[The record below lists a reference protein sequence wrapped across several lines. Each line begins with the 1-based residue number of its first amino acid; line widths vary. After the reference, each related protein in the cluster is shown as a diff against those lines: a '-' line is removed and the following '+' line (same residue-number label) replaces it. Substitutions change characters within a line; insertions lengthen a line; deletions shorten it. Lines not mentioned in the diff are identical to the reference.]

1 MPAKKRPSGRD
12 PLAGE
17 TFIDINAHSRSQPG
31 GPGPQGRPPA
41 RRRPPGP
48 PGGSGRRPPRRE
60 PPRKGRKPLGKT
72 ARRVTLLLAVLTMA
86 AVTALLCVFLLFK
99 VADIQVTGDLVYSQE
114 EVLALCDYAIGDNLL
129 FAPTQSQEERLESQL
144 PYVEDAQVIKHFPN
158 TLEIRITAAQT
169 AASVSSGG
177 GWLYVSSQ
185 GKILELAAE
194 PAAATMQV
202 TGFVS
207 TATQPGQYLQ
217 AEDATALS
225 ALQEILTALTDR
237 EMITQCTRLDLTDLY
252 DIRLWYQDRVECKL
266 GSTAEL
272 TYKLDFAYDALINP
286 TTENRIGDKETGV
299 LDLSYADTHNAGFL
313 AGPIELEDWT
323 GSAAQTAPE
332 GGGENAGAAQEGED
346 GRGGD
351 IPNGIFDGDGIV
363 SSTPEESAQDTGE
376 TQDTDGTQG
385 TDETWEDPSQ
395 ETGSGTSEGGDRG
408 GDIPGELFGGEEES
422 SGSAETVDRGGDI
435 PSDIFTG

>member
-17 TFIDINAHSRSQPG
+17 TFIGISAPSQPQG
-31 GPGPQGRPPA
+31 RGPQARPPA
-41 RRRPPGP
+41 RRRPPAP
-48 PGGSGRRPPRRE
+48 PGGPERPPRRE
-60 PPRKGRKPLGKT
+60 PPRKGHKPLGKT
-72 ARRVTLLLAVLTMA
+72 ARRVTLLLAVLAMA

-99 VADIQVTGDLVYSQE
+99 VSSLQVTGDPVYSQE

-144 PYVEDAQVIKHFPN
+144 PYVEDAEVIKHFPN

-185 GKILELAAE
+185 GKILELGAE

-225 ALQEILTALTDR
+225 ALQEILTALTQR

-286 TTENRIGDKETGV
+286 TTENKIGDKETGV
-299 LDLSYADTHNAGFL
+299 LDLSYAADAHKAGFE
-313 AGPIELEDWT
+313 AGPVDPA
-323 GSAAQTAPE
+323 GSASSATA
-332 GGGENAGAAQEGED
+332 
-346 GRGGD
+346 
-351 IPNGIFDGDGIV
+351 
-363 SSTPEESAQDTGE
+363 SSTPEGEGTDTADGTTGE
-376 TQDTDGTQG
+376 TSGDTTGETSGGRGDDIPDSPFTTGDSAATGSDSTDPGTAAG
-385 TDETWEDPSQ
+385 DSGSDSG
-395 ETGSGTSEGGDRG
+395 ETGSNQDDSGSETGTTDRG
-408 GDIPGELFGGEEES
+408 GAIPD
-422 SGSAETVDRGGDI
+422 A
-435 PSDIFTG
+435 PFTG

>member
-17 TFIDINAHSRSQPG
+17 TFIDISAHSRSQPG
-31 GPGPQGRPPA
+31 GPGPQGNPPA

-48 PGGSGRRPPRRE
+48 PEGPGRPRRE

-72 ARRVTLLLAVLTMA
+72 ARRVTLLLAVLAMA

-144 PYVEDAQVIKHFPN
+144 PYVEDAEVIKHFPN

-185 GKILELAAE
+185 GKILELGAE

-225 ALQEILTALTDR
+225 ALQEILTALTQR

-299 LDLSYADTHNAGFL
+299 LDLSYAADAHKAGFE
-313 AGPIELEDWT
+313 AGPVDPA
-323 GSAAQTAPE
+323 GSASS
-332 GGGENAGAAQEGED
+332 AAA
-346 GRGGD
+346 
-351 IPNGIFDGDGIV
+351 
-363 SSTPEESAQDTGE
+363 SSTPEGEGTDTTGE
-376 TQDTDGTQG
+376 TSGDTTDGTSGGRGDDIPDSPFTTGDSAATGSDSTDPG
-385 TDETWEDPSQ
+385 TTAGDSGSDSG
-395 ETGSGTSEGGDRG
+395 ETGSNQGETGAETGDSGSETGTADRG
-408 GDIPGELFGGEEES
+408 GAIPD
-422 SGSAETVDRGGDI
+422 A
-435 PSDIFTG
+435 PFTG

>member
-17 TFIDINAHSRSQPG
+17 TFIGISAPSQPQG
-31 GPGPQGRPPA
+31 RGPQARPPA
-41 RRRPPGP
+41 RKRPPGP
-48 PGGSGRRPPRRE
+48 PGGPGRPPRRE
-60 PPRKGRKPLGKT
+60 PPRKGHKPLGKT
-72 ARRVTLLLAVLTMA
+72 ARRVTLLLAVLAMA

-99 VADIQVTGDLVYSQE
+99 VADIQVTGDPVYSQE

-144 PYVEDAQVIKHFPN
+144 PYVEDAEVIKHFPN

-177 GWLYVSSQ
+177 GWLCVSSQ
-185 GKILELAAE
+185 GKILELGAE

-299 LDLSYADTHNAGFL
+299 LDLSYAADAHKAGFE
-313 AGPIELEDWT
+313 AGPVDPA
-323 GSAAQTAPE
+323 GSASS
-332 GGGENAGAAQEGED
+332 AAA
-346 GRGGD
+346 
-351 IPNGIFDGDGIV
+351 
-363 SSTPEESAQDTGE
+363 SSTPEGEGTDTTGGTTGE
-376 TQDTDGTQG
+376 TSGGRGDDIPDSPFTTGDSAATGSDSTDPGTAAG
-385 TDETWEDPSQ
+385 DSGSDSG
-395 ETGSGTSEGGDRG
+395 ETGAETGDSGSETGTADRG
-408 GDIPGELFGGEEES
+408 GAIPD
-422 SGSAETVDRGGDI
+422 A
-435 PSDIFTG
+435 PFTG

>member
-31 GPGPQGRPPA
+31 GPGPQGNPPA

-60 PPRKGRKPLGKT
+60 PPRKGHKPLGKT
-72 ARRVTLLLAVLTMA
+72 ARRVTLLLAVLAMA

-144 PYVEDAQVIKHFPN
+144 PYVEDAEVIKHFPN

-185 GKILELAAE
+185 GKILELGAE

-266 GSTAEL
+266 GSTAGL

-299 LDLSYADTHNAGFL
+299 LDLSYAADAHKAGFE
-313 AGPIELEDWT
+313 AGPVDPE
-323 GSAAQTAPE
+323 GSASS
-332 GGGENAGAAQEGED
+332 AAA
-346 GRGGD
+346 
-351 IPNGIFDGDGIV
+351 
-363 SSTPEESAQDTGE
+363 SSTPEGEGTDTTDGTTGDTTDGTSGDTTGE
-376 TQDTDGTQG
+376 TSGGRGDDIPDSPFTTGDSAATASDSTDPGTAAG
-385 TDETWEDPSQ
+385 DSGSDSG
-395 ETGSGTSEGGDRG
+395 ETGSETGDSGSETGTADRG
-408 GDIPGELFGGEEES
+408 GAIPD
-422 SGSAETVDRGGDI
+422 A
-435 PSDIFTG
+435 PFTG

>member
-31 GPGPQGRPPA
+31 GPGPQGNPPA

-72 ARRVTLLLAVLTMA
+72 ARRVTLLLAVLAMA

-99 VADIQVTGDLVYSQE
+99 VADIQVTGDPVYSQE

-144 PYVEDAQVIKHFPN
+144 PYVEDAEVIKHFPN

-185 GKILELAAE
+185 GKILELGAE

-299 LDLSYADTHNAGFL
+299 LDLSYAADAHKAGFE
-313 AGPIELEDWT
+313 AGPVDPA
-323 GSAAQTAPE
+323 GSASSATA
-332 GGGENAGAAQEGED
+332 
-346 GRGGD
+346 
-351 IPNGIFDGDGIV
+351 
-363 SSTPEESAQDTGE
+363 SSTPEGEGTDTTDGTTGDTTGE
-376 TQDTDGTQG
+376 TSGDTTDGTSG
-385 TDETWEDPSQ
+385 TTGETSGGRGDDIPDSPFTTGDSAATGSDSTDPGTAAGDSGSDSG
-395 ETGSGTSEGGDRG
+395 ETGSNQGETGSETGTTDRG
-408 GDIPGELFGGEEES
+408 GAIPD
-422 SGSAETVDRGGDI
+422 A
-435 PSDIFTG
+435 PFTG

>member
-72 ARRVTLLLAVLTMA
+72 ARRVTLLLAVLAMA

-185 GKILELAAE
+185 GKILELGAE

-225 ALQEILTALTDR
+225 ALQEILTALTQR

-266 GSTAEL
+266 GSTAGL

-299 LDLSYADTHNAGFL
+299 LDLSYAADAHKAGFE
-313 AGPIELEDWT
+313 AGPVDPE
-323 GSAAQTAPE
+323 GSASS
-332 GGGENAGAAQEGED
+332 AAA
-346 GRGGD
+346 
-351 IPNGIFDGDGIV
+351 
-363 SSTPEESAQDTGE
+363 SSTPEGEGTDTTDGTSGDTTGE
-376 TQDTDGTQG
+376 TSGGRGDDIPDSPFTTGDSTPTDSDSTDPGTAAG
-385 TDETWEDPSQ
+385 DSGSDSG
-395 ETGSGTSEGGDRG
+395 ETGSNQGETGSETGTADRG
-408 GDIPGELFGGEEES
+408 GAIPD
-422 SGSAETVDRGGDI
+422 A
-435 PSDIFTG
+435 PFTG

>member
-72 ARRVTLLLAVLTMA
+72 ARRVTLLLAVLAMA

-99 VADIQVTGDLVYSQE
+99 VSSLQVTGDLVYSQE
-114 EVLALCDYAIGDNLL
+114 EVLALCDYALGDNLL

-185 GKILELAAE
+185 GKILELGAE

-286 TTENRIGDKETGV
+286 TTENRVGDKETGV
-299 LDLSYADTHNAGFL
+299 LDLSYAADAHKAGFE
-313 AGPIELEDWT
+313 AGPVDPA
-323 GSAAQTAPE
+323 GSASS
-332 GGGENAGAAQEGED
+332 AAA
-346 GRGGD
+346 
-351 IPNGIFDGDGIV
+351 
-363 SSTPEESAQDTGE
+363 SSTPEGEGTDTTDGTSGDTTGE
-376 TQDTDGTQG
+376 TSGGRGDDIPDSPFTTGD
-385 TDETWEDPSQ
+385 SAA
-395 ETGSGTSEGGDRG
+395 TGSGSTDPGTAAGDSGSDSGDSGSNQDDSGSETGTSDRG
-408 GDIPGELFGGEEES
+408 GAIPD
-422 SGSAETVDRGGDI
+422 A
-435 PSDIFTG
+435 PFTG

>member
-17 TFIDINAHSRSQPG
+17 TFIGISAHSQPQG
-31 GPGPQGRPPA
+31 RGPQGNPPA

-72 ARRVTLLLAVLTMA
+72 ARRVTLLMAVLAMA

-144 PYVEDAQVIKHFPN
+144 PYVEDAEVIKHFPN

-185 GKILELAAE
+185 GKILELGAE

-207 TATQPGQYLQ
+207 TATQQGQYLQ

-237 EMITQCTRLDLTDLY
+237 EMITQCTPLDLTALY

-266 GSTAEL
+266 GSTAGL

-299 LDLSYADTHNAGFL
+299 LDLSYAADAHKAGFE
-313 AGPIELEDWT
+313 AGPVDPE
-323 GSAAQTAPE
+323 GSASS
-332 GGGENAGAAQEGED
+332 AAA
-346 GRGGD
+346 
-351 IPNGIFDGDGIV
+351 
-363 SSTPEESAQDTGE
+363 SSTPEGEGTDTTDGTTDGTSGDTTGE
-376 TQDTDGTQG
+376 TSGGRGDDIPDSPFTTGDSAATGSDSTDPGTAAGDSGSDSGDSGSNQDDSG
-385 TDETWEDPSQ
+385 S
-395 ETGSGTSEGGDRG
+395 ETGTSDRG
-408 GDIPGELFGGEEES
+408 GAIPD
-422 SGSAETVDRGGDI
+422 A
-435 PSDIFTG
+435 PFTG

>member
-72 ARRVTLLLAVLTMA
+72 ARRVTLLLAVLAMA

-114 EVLALCDYAIGDNLL
+114 EVLALCDYALGDNLL

-266 GSTAEL
+266 GSTAGL

-299 LDLSYADTHNAGFL
+299 LDLSYAADAHKAGFE
-313 AGPIELEDWT
+313 AGPVDPE
-323 GSAAQTAPE
+323 GSASS
-332 GGGENAGAAQEGED
+332 AAA
-346 GRGGD
+346 
-351 IPNGIFDGDGIV
+351 
-363 SSTPEESAQDTGE
+363 SSTPEGEGTDTTDGTSGDTTGE
-376 TQDTDGTQG
+376 TSGGRGDDIPDSPFTTGDSAATGSGSTDPGTAAG
-385 TDETWEDPSQ
+385 DSGSDSG
-395 ETGSGTSEGGDRG
+395 ETGSNQGETGAETGTADRG
-408 GDIPGELFGGEEES
+408 GAIPD
-422 SGSAETVDRGGDI
+422 A
-435 PSDIFTG
+435 PFTG

>member
-31 GPGPQGRPPA
+31 GPGPQGNPPA

-48 PGGSGRRPPRRE
+48 PGGPGRPRRE
-60 PPRKGRKPLGKT
+60 PPRKGHKPLGKT
-72 ARRVTLLLAVLTMA
+72 ARRVTLLLAVLAMA

-99 VADIQVTGDLVYSQE
+99 VADIQVTGDPVYSQE

-144 PYVEDAQVIKHFPN
+144 PYVEDAEVIKHFPN

-185 GKILELAAE
+185 GKILELGAE

-225 ALQEILTALTDR
+225 ALQEILTALTQR

-299 LDLSYADTHNAGFL
+299 LDLSYAADAHKAGFE
-313 AGPIELEDWT
+313 AGPVDPE
-323 GSAAQTAPE
+323 GSASS
-332 GGGENAGAAQEGED
+332 AAA
-346 GRGGD
+346 
-351 IPNGIFDGDGIV
+351 
-363 SSTPEESAQDTGE
+363 SSTPEGEGTDTTDGTTGE
-376 TQDTDGTQG
+376 TSGDTGGETSGGRGDDIPDSPFTTGDSAATASDSTDPGTAAG
-385 TDETWEDPSQ
+385 DSGSDSG
-395 ETGSGTSEGGDRG
+395 ETGSNQGETGAETGDSGSETGTADRG
-408 GDIPGELFGGEEES
+408 GAIPD
-422 SGSAETVDRGGDI
+422 A
-435 PSDIFTG
+435 PFTG

>member
-17 TFIDINAHSRSQPG
+17 TFIGISAHSRSQPG

-266 GSTAEL
+266 GSTAGL

-299 LDLSYADTHNAGFL
+299 LDLSYAADAHKAGFE
-313 AGPIELEDWT
+313 AGPVDPE
-323 GSAAQTAPE
+323 GSASS
-332 GGGENAGAAQEGED
+332 AAA
-346 GRGGD
+346 
-351 IPNGIFDGDGIV
+351 
-363 SSTPEESAQDTGE
+363 SSTPEGEGTDTA
-376 TQDTDGTQG
+376 DGTSGDTTGDTSGGRGDDIPDSPFTTGDSTPTDSDSTDPG
-385 TDETWEDPSQ
+385 TATGDSGSDSG
-395 ETGSGTSEGGDRG
+395 ETGSNQGETGAETGTTDRG
-408 GDIPGELFGGEEES
+408 GAIPD
-422 SGSAETVDRGGDI
+422 A
-435 PSDIFTG
+435 PFTG

>member
-1 MPAKKRPSGRD
+1 MPAKKRPPGRD

-31 GPGPQGRPPA
+31 GPGPQGNPPA

-48 PGGSGRRPPRRE
+48 PEGPGRPRRE

-72 ARRVTLLLAVLTMA
+72 ARRVTLLLAVLAMA
-86 AVTALLCVFLLFK
+86 AVTALLCVLLLFK
-99 VADIQVTGDLVYSQE
+99 VADIQVTGDPVYSQE

-144 PYVEDAQVIKHFPN
+144 PYVEEAQVIKHFPN

-185 GKILELAAE
+185 GKILELGAE

-217 AEDATALS
+217 AEDAAALS

-237 EMITQCTRLDLTDLY
+237 EMITHCTRLDLTDLY

-299 LDLSYADTHNAGFL
+299 LDLSYAADAHKAGFE
-313 AGPIELEDWT
+313 AGPVDPA
-323 GSAAQTAPE
+323 GSASS
-332 GGGENAGAAQEGED
+332 AAA
-346 GRGGD
+346 
-351 IPNGIFDGDGIV
+351 
-363 SSTPEESAQDTGE
+363 SSTPEGEGTDTTGGTTDGTSGTTGE
-376 TQDTDGTQG
+376 TSGGRGDDIPDSPFTTGDSAATASDSTDPGTAAG
-385 TDETWEDPSQ
+385 DSGSDSG
-395 ETGSGTSEGGDRG
+395 ETGSNQDETGSETGDSGSETGTADRG
-408 GDIPGELFGGEEES
+408 GAIPD
-422 SGSAETVDRGGDI
+422 A
-435 PSDIFTG
+435 PFTG

>member
-31 GPGPQGRPPA
+31 GPGPQGNPPA

-48 PGGSGRRPPRRE
+48 PEGPGRPRRE

-72 ARRVTLLLAVLTMA
+72 ARRVTLLLAVLAMA

-144 PYVEDAQVIKHFPN
+144 PYVEDAEVIKHFPN

-185 GKILELAAE
+185 GKILELGAE

-207 TATQPGQYLQ
+207 TAAQPGQYLQ

-286 TTENRIGDKETGV
+286 TTENRVGDKETGV
-299 LDLSYADTHNAGFL
+299 LDLSYAADAHKAGFE
-313 AGPIELEDWT
+313 AGPVDPA
-323 GSAAQTAPE
+323 GSASS
-332 GGGENAGAAQEGED
+332 AAA
-346 GRGGD
+346 
-351 IPNGIFDGDGIV
+351 
-363 SSTPEESAQDTGE
+363 SSTPEGEGTDTTDGTTGE
-376 TQDTDGTQG
+376 TSGDTGGETSGGRGDDIPDSPFTTGDSAATGSDSTDPGTAAG
-385 TDETWEDPSQ
+385 DSGSDSG
-395 ETGSGTSEGGDRG
+395 ETGSETGDSGSETGTTDRG
-408 GDIPGELFGGEEES
+408 GAIPD
-422 SGSAETVDRGGDI
+422 A
-435 PSDIFTG
+435 PFTG

>member
-17 TFIDINAHSRSQPG
+17 TFIGISAHSRSQPG

-72 ARRVTLLLAVLTMA
+72 ARRVTLLLAVLAMA

-99 VADIQVTGDLVYSQE
+99 VADIQVTGDPVYSQE

-185 GKILELAAE
+185 GKILELGAE

-202 TGFVS
+202 TGFAS

-225 ALQEILTALTDR
+225 ALQEILTALTQR

-266 GSTAEL
+266 GSTAGL

-299 LDLSYADTHNAGFL
+299 LDLSYAADAHKAGFE
-313 AGPIELEDWT
+313 AGPVDPD
-323 GSAAQTAPE
+323 GSASS
-332 GGGENAGAAQEGED
+332 AAA
-346 GRGGD
+346 
-351 IPNGIFDGDGIV
+351 
-363 SSTPEESAQDTGE
+363 SSTPEGEGTDTTDGTSGDTTGE
-376 TQDTDGTQG
+376 TSGGRGDDIPDSPFTTGDSTPTGSGSTDPGTATG
-385 TDETWEDPSQ
+385 DSGSDSG
-395 ETGSGTSEGGDRG
+395 ETGSNQGETGSETGGSGPETGTADRG
-408 GDIPGELFGGEEES
+408 GAIPD
-422 SGSAETVDRGGDI
+422 A
-435 PSDIFTG
+435 PFTG

>member
-17 TFIDINAHSRSQPG
+17 TFIGISAHSRSQPG
-31 GPGPQGRPPA
+31 GPGPQGNPPA

-60 PPRKGRKPLGKT
+60 PPRKGHKPLGKT
-72 ARRVTLLLAVLTMA
+72 ARRVTLLLAVLAMA

-144 PYVEDAQVIKHFPN
+144 PYVEDAEVIKHFPN

-185 GKILELAAE
+185 GKILELGAE

-299 LDLSYADTHNAGFL
+299 LDLSYAADAHKAGFE
-313 AGPIELEDWT
+313 AGPVDPA
-323 GSAAQTAPE
+323 GSASS
-332 GGGENAGAAQEGED
+332 AAA
-346 GRGGD
+346 
-351 IPNGIFDGDGIV
+351 
-363 SSTPEESAQDTGE
+363 SSTPEGEGTDTTGE
-376 TQDTDGTQG
+376 TSGDTTDGTSGGRGDDIPDSPFTTGDSAATGSDSTDPG
-385 TDETWEDPSQ
+385 TTAGDSGSDSG
-395 ETGSGTSEGGDRG
+395 ETGSNQGETGAETGDSGSETGTTDRG
-408 GDIPGELFGGEEES
+408 GAIPD
-422 SGSAETVDRGGDI
+422 A
-435 PSDIFTG
+435 PFTG

>member
-1 MPAKKRPSGRD
+1 MPARKRPSGRD

-31 GPGPQGRPPA
+31 GPGPQGNPPA

-72 ARRVTLLLAVLTMA
+72 ARRVTLLLAVLAMA

-99 VADIQVTGDLVYSQE
+99 VSSLQVTGDPVYSQE

-144 PYVEDAQVIKHFPN
+144 PYVEDAEVIKHFPN

-185 GKILELAAE
+185 GKILELGAE

-272 TYKLDFAYDALINP
+272 SYKLEFAQKLLTN
-286 TTENRIGDKETGV
+286 TTRIGGQETGV

-332 GGGENAGAAQEGED
+332 GGDENGGASQEGED

-376 TQDTDGTQG
+376 TQTTDETQDS
-385 TDETWEDPSQ
+385 DETWEDPSQ

-422 SGSAETVDRGGDI
+422 SSSAGTVDRGGDI

>member
-31 GPGPQGRPPA
+31 GPGPQGNPPA

-72 ARRVTLLLAVLTMA
+72 ARRVTLLLAVLAMA

-144 PYVEDAQVIKHFPN
+144 PYVEDAEVIKHFPN

-185 GKILELAAE
+185 GKILEQAAE

-266 GSTAEL
+266 GSTAGL

-286 TTENRIGDKETGV
+286 TTENRVGDKETGV
-299 LDLSYADTHNAGFL
+299 LDLSYAADAHKAGFE
-313 AGPIELEDWT
+313 AGPVDPA
-323 GSAAQTAPE
+323 GSASS
-332 GGGENAGAAQEGED
+332 AAA
-346 GRGGD
+346 
-351 IPNGIFDGDGIV
+351 
-363 SSTPEESAQDTGE
+363 SSTPEGEGTDTTDGTSGDTTGE
-376 TQDTDGTQG
+376 TSGGRGDDIPDSPFTTGDSAATGSDSTDPGTATG
-385 TDETWEDPSQ
+385 DSGSDSG
-395 ETGSGTSEGGDRG
+395 ETGSNQDETGAETGTTDRG
-408 GDIPGELFGGEEES
+408 GAIPD
-422 SGSAETVDRGGDI
+422 A
-435 PSDIFTG
+435 PFTG

>member
-31 GPGPQGRPPA
+31 GPGPQGNPPA

-48 PGGSGRRPPRRE
+48 PGGPGRPRRE
-60 PPRKGRKPLGKT
+60 PPRKGHKPLGKT
-72 ARRVTLLLAVLTMA
+72 ARRVTLLLAVLAMA

-99 VADIQVTGDLVYSQE
+99 VADIQVTGDPVYSQE

-144 PYVEDAQVIKHFPN
+144 PYVEDAEVIKHFPN

-185 GKILELAAE
+185 GKILELGAE

-225 ALQEILTALTDR
+225 ALQEILTALTQR

-299 LDLSYADTHNAGFL
+299 LDLSYAADAHKAGFE
-313 AGPIELEDWT
+313 AGPVDPA
-323 GSAAQTAPE
+323 GSAYS
-332 GGGENAGAAQEGED
+332 AAA
-346 GRGGD
+346 
-351 IPNGIFDGDGIV
+351 
-363 SSTPEESAQDTGE
+363 SSTPEGEGTDT
-376 TQDTDGTQG
+376 TDGTAGETSGDTTDGSSGDTAGETSGGRGDDIPDSPFTTGDSAATGSDSTDPG
-385 TDETWEDPSQ
+385 TAAGDSGSDSGDSGSNQ
-395 ETGSGTSEGGDRG
+395 DDSGSETGTSDRG
-408 GDIPGELFGGEEES
+408 GAIPD
-422 SGSAETVDRGGDI
+422 A
-435 PSDIFTG
+435 PFTG

>member
-1 MPAKKRPSGRD
+1 MPAKKRPPGRD

-31 GPGPQGRPPA
+31 GPGPQGNPPA

-72 ARRVTLLLAVLTMA
+72 ARRVTLLLAVLAMA

-99 VADIQVTGDLVYSQE
+99 VSSLQVTGDPVYSQE

-144 PYVEDAQVIKHFPN
+144 PYVEDAEVIKHFPN

-185 GKILELAAE
+185 GKILELGAE

-299 LDLSYADTHNAGFL
+299 LDLSYAADAHKAGFE
-313 AGPIELEDWT
+313 AGPVDPA
-323 GSAAQTAPE
+323 GSASSATA
-332 GGGENAGAAQEGED
+332 
-346 GRGGD
+346 
-351 IPNGIFDGDGIV
+351 
-363 SSTPEESAQDTGE
+363 SSTPEGEGTDTTDGTTGE
-376 TQDTDGTQG
+376 TSGDTTGETSDGRGDDIPDSPFTTG
-385 TDETWEDPSQ
+385 DSAAAATGSDSGDSGSDSGDSGSDSGDSGS
-395 ETGSGTSEGGDRG
+395 ETGDSGSETGTSDRG
-408 GDIPGELFGGEEES
+408 GAIPD
-422 SGSAETVDRGGDI
+422 A
-435 PSDIFTG
+435 PFTG

>member
-17 TFIDINAHSRSQPG
+17 TFIGISAPSQPQG
-31 GPGPQGRPPA
+31 RGPQARPPA
-41 RRRPPGP
+41 RRRPPAP
-48 PGGSGRRPPRRE
+48 PGGPERPPRRE
-60 PPRKGRKPLGKT
+60 PPRKGHKPLGKT
-72 ARRVTLLLAVLTMA
+72 ARRVTLLLAVLAMA

-99 VADIQVTGDLVYSQE
+99 VSSLQVTGDPVYSQE

-144 PYVEDAQVIKHFPN
+144 PYVEDAEVIKHFPN

-185 GKILELAAE
+185 GKILELGAE

-299 LDLSYADTHNAGFL
+299 LDLSYAADAHKAGFE
-313 AGPIELEDWT
+313 AGPVDPA
-323 GSAAQTAPE
+323 GSASS
-332 GGGENAGAAQEGED
+332 AAA
-346 GRGGD
+346 
-351 IPNGIFDGDGIV
+351 
-363 SSTPEESAQDTGE
+363 SSTPEGEGTDTTGGTTGE
-376 TQDTDGTQG
+376 TSGGRGDDIPDSPFTTGDSAATGSDSTDPGTAAG
-385 TDETWEDPSQ
+385 DSGSDSG
-395 ETGSGTSEGGDRG
+395 ETGSNQGETGSETGTTDRG
-408 GDIPGELFGGEEES
+408 GAIPD
-422 SGSAETVDRGGDI
+422 A
-435 PSDIFTG
+435 PFTG

>member
-1 MPAKKRPSGRD
+1 MPAKKRPPGRD

-31 GPGPQGRPPA
+31 GPGPQGNPPA

-72 ARRVTLLLAVLTMA
+72 ARRVTLLLAVLAMA

-144 PYVEDAQVIKHFPN
+144 PYVEDAEVIKHFPN

-185 GKILELAAE
+185 GKILELGAE

-225 ALQEILTALTDR
+225 ALQEILTALTQR

-299 LDLSYADTHNAGFL
+299 LDLSYAADAHKAGFE
-313 AGPIELEDWT
+313 AGPVDPA
-323 GSAAQTAPE
+323 GSASS
-332 GGGENAGAAQEGED
+332 AAA
-346 GRGGD
+346 
-351 IPNGIFDGDGIV
+351 
-363 SSTPEESAQDTGE
+363 SSTPEGEGTDTTGE
-376 TQDTDGTQG
+376 TSGDTTDGTSGGRGDDIPDSPFTTGDSAATGSDSTDPG
-385 TDETWEDPSQ
+385 TTAGDSGSDSG
-395 ETGSGTSEGGDRG
+395 ETGSNQGETGAETGDSGSETGTADRG
-408 GDIPGELFGGEEES
+408 GAIPD
-422 SGSAETVDRGGDI
+422 A
-435 PSDIFTG
+435 PFTG

>member
-72 ARRVTLLLAVLTMA
+72 ARRVTLLLAVLAMA

-99 VADIQVTGDLVYSQE
+99 VSSLQVTGDPVYSQE

-185 GKILELAAE
+185 GKILELGAE

-266 GSTAEL
+266 GSTAGL

-286 TTENRIGDKETGV
+286 TTENRVGDKETGV
-299 LDLSYADTHNAGFL
+299 LDLSYAADAHKAGFE
-313 AGPIELEDWT
+313 AGPVDPA
-323 GSAAQTAPE
+323 GSASS
-332 GGGENAGAAQEGED
+332 AAA
-346 GRGGD
+346 
-351 IPNGIFDGDGIV
+351 
-363 SSTPEESAQDTGE
+363 SSTPEGEGTDTTDGTTGE
-376 TQDTDGTQG
+376 TSGDTTGETSGGRGDDIPDSPFTTGDSAAAGSDSADSGSDSGEAGSNQG
-385 TDETWEDPSQ
+385 
-395 ETGSGTSEGGDRG
+395 ETGSETGDSGSETGTTDRG
-408 GDIPGELFGGEEES
+408 GAIPD
-422 SGSAETVDRGGDI
+422 A
-435 PSDIFTG
+435 PFTG

>member
-17 TFIDINAHSRSQPG
+17 TFIGISGSSQPQG
-31 GPGPQGRPPA
+31 RGPQARPPA
-41 RRRPPGP
+41 RKRPPAPPQGP
-48 PGGSGRRPPRRE
+48 ERPPRRE

-72 ARRVTLLLAVLTMA
+72 ARRVTLLLAVLAMA

-114 EVLALCDYAIGDNLL
+114 EVLALCDYALGDNLL

-144 PYVEDAQVIKHFPN
+144 PYVEEAQVIKHFPN

-185 GKILELAAE
+185 GKILELGAE

-207 TATQPGQYLQ
+207 TAAQPGQYLQ

-266 GSTAEL
+266 GSTAGL

-286 TTENRIGDKETGV
+286 TTENRVGDKETGV
-299 LDLSYADTHNAGFL
+299 LDLSYAADAHKAGFE
-313 AGPIELEDWT
+313 AGPVDPA
-323 GSAAQTAPE
+323 GSASS
-332 GGGENAGAAQEGED
+332 AAA
-346 GRGGD
+346 
-351 IPNGIFDGDGIV
+351 
-363 SSTPEESAQDTGE
+363 SSTPEGEGTDTTGDTTGE
-376 TQDTDGTQG
+376 TSGGRGDDIPDSPFTTGDSAATASDSTDPGTAAG
-385 TDETWEDPSQ
+385 DSGSDSG
-395 ETGSGTSEGGDRG
+395 ETGSNQGETGSETGGSGSETGTTDRG
-408 GDIPGELFGGEEES
+408 GAIPD
-422 SGSAETVDRGGDI
+422 A
-435 PSDIFTG
+435 PFTG

>member
-72 ARRVTLLLAVLTMA
+72 ARRVTLLLAVLAMA

-99 VADIQVTGDLVYSQE
+99 VSSLQVTGDLVYSQE
-114 EVLALCDYAIGDNLL
+114 EVLALCDYALGDNLL

-185 GKILELAAE
+185 GKILELGAE

-266 GSTAEL
+266 GSTAGL

-286 TTENRIGDKETGV
+286 TTENRVGDKETGV
-299 LDLSYADTHNAGFL
+299 LDLSYAADAHKAGFE
-313 AGPIELEDWT
+313 AGPVDPA
-323 GSAAQTAPE
+323 GSASS
-332 GGGENAGAAQEGED
+332 AAA
-346 GRGGD
+346 
-351 IPNGIFDGDGIV
+351 
-363 SSTPEESAQDTGE
+363 SSTPEGEGTDTADGTSGDTTGE
-376 TQDTDGTQG
+376 TSGGRGDDIPDSPFTTGDSAATGSDSADSGSDSGEAGSNQG
-385 TDETWEDPSQ
+385 
-395 ETGSGTSEGGDRG
+395 ETGSETGTSDRG
-408 GDIPGELFGGEEES
+408 GAIPD
-422 SGSAETVDRGGDI
+422 A
-435 PSDIFTG
+435 PFTG

>member
-17 TFIDINAHSRSQPG
+17 TFIGISAHSQPQG
-31 GPGPQGRPPA
+31 RGPQARPPA

-48 PGGSGRRPPRRE
+48 PEGPGRPRRE
-60 PPRKGRKPLGKT
+60 PPRKGHKPLGKT
-72 ARRVTLLLAVLTMA
+72 ARRVTLLLAVLAMA

-114 EVLALCDYAIGDNLL
+114 EVLVLCDYAIGDNLL

-144 PYVEDAQVIKHFPN
+144 PYVEDAEVIKHFPN

-185 GKILELAAE
+185 GKILELGAE

-225 ALQEILTALTDR
+225 ALQEILTALTQR

-299 LDLSYADTHNAGFL
+299 LDLSYAADAHKAGFE
-313 AGPIELEDWT
+313 AGPVDPA
-323 GSAAQTAPE
+323 GSASS
-332 GGGENAGAAQEGED
+332 AAA
-346 GRGGD
+346 
-351 IPNGIFDGDGIV
+351 
-363 SSTPEESAQDTGE
+363 SSTPEGEGTDTTGGTTGE
-376 TQDTDGTQG
+376 TSGDTTDGTSG
-385 TDETWEDPSQ
+385 TTGETSGGRGDDIPDSPFTTGDSAATASDSTDPGTAAGDSGSDSG
-395 ETGSGTSEGGDRG
+395 ETGSETGDSGSETGTTDRG
-408 GDIPGELFGGEEES
+408 GAIPD
-422 SGSAETVDRGGDI
+422 A
-435 PSDIFTG
+435 PFTG

>member
-99 VADIQVTGDLVYSQE
+99 VADIQVTGDPVYSQE

-266 GSTAEL
+266 GSTAGL

-299 LDLSYADTHNAGFL
+299 LDLSYAADAHKAGFE
-313 AGPIELEDWT
+313 AGPVDPE
-323 GSAAQTAPE
+323 GSASS
-332 GGGENAGAAQEGED
+332 AAA
-346 GRGGD
+346 
-351 IPNGIFDGDGIV
+351 
-363 SSTPEESAQDTGE
+363 SSTPEGEGTDTA
-376 TQDTDGTQG
+376 DGTSGDTTGDTSGGRGDDIPDSPFTTGDSTPTDSDSTDPG
-385 TDETWEDPSQ
+385 TATGDSGSDSG
-395 ETGSGTSEGGDRG
+395 ETGSNQGETGAETGTTDRG
-408 GDIPGELFGGEEES
+408 GAIPD
-422 SGSAETVDRGGDI
+422 A
-435 PSDIFTG
+435 PFTG

>member
-72 ARRVTLLLAVLTMA
+72 ARRVTLLLAVLAMA

-99 VADIQVTGDLVYSQE
+99 VSSLQVTGDPVYSQE

-144 PYVEDAQVIKHFPN
+144 PYVEKAEVIKHFPN

-185 GKILELAAE
+185 GKILEQAAE

-266 GSTAEL
+266 GSTAGL

-286 TTENRIGDKETGV
+286 TTENRVGDKETGV
-299 LDLSYADTHNAGFL
+299 LDLSYAADAHKAGFE
-313 AGPIELEDWT
+313 AGPVDPE
-323 GSAAQTAPE
+323 GSASS
-332 GGGENAGAAQEGED
+332 AAA
-346 GRGGD
+346 
-351 IPNGIFDGDGIV
+351 
-363 SSTPEESAQDTGE
+363 SSTPEGEGTDTTDGTSGDTTGE
-376 TQDTDGTQG
+376 TSGGRGDDIPDSPFTTGDSAATGSDSTDPGTATG
-385 TDETWEDPSQ
+385 DSGSDSG
-395 ETGSGTSEGGDRG
+395 ETGSNQGETGSETGGSGPETGTADRG
-408 GDIPGELFGGEEES
+408 GAIPD
-422 SGSAETVDRGGDI
+422 A
-435 PSDIFTG
+435 PFTG

>member
-31 GPGPQGRPPA
+31 GPGPQGNPPA

-48 PGGSGRRPPRRE
+48 PEGPGRPRRE

-72 ARRVTLLLAVLTMA
+72 ARRVTLLLAVLAMA

-144 PYVEDAQVIKHFPN
+144 PYVEDAEVIKHFPN

-185 GKILELAAE
+185 GKILELGAE

-299 LDLSYADTHNAGFL
+299 LDLSYAADAHKAGFE
-313 AGPIELEDWT
+313 AGPVDPA
-323 GSAAQTAPE
+323 GSASSATA
-332 GGGENAGAAQEGED
+332 
-346 GRGGD
+346 
-351 IPNGIFDGDGIV
+351 
-363 SSTPEESAQDTGE
+363 SSTPEGEGTDTTDGTTDGTSGTTGE
-376 TQDTDGTQG
+376 TSGGRGDDIPDSPFTTGDSAATGSDPTDPGTATG
-385 TDETWEDPSQ
+385 GSGSDSG
-395 ETGSGTSEGGDRG
+395 ETGSETGDSGSETGASDRG
-408 GDIPGELFGGEEES
+408 GAIPD
-422 SGSAETVDRGGDI
+422 A
-435 PSDIFTG
+435 PFTG

>member
-72 ARRVTLLLAVLTMA
+72 ARRVTLLLAVLAMA
-86 AVTALLCVFLLFK
+86 AATALLCVFLLFK

-114 EVLALCDYAIGDNLL
+114 EVLSLCDYAIGDNLL

-144 PYVEDAQVIKHFPN
+144 PYVEDAEVIKHSPN

-185 GKILELAAE
+185 GKILEQAAE

-266 GSTAEL
+266 GSTAGL

-299 LDLSYADTHNAGFL
+299 LDLSYAADAHKAGFE
-313 AGPIELEDWT
+313 AGPVDPE
-323 GSAAQTAPE
+323 GSASS
-332 GGGENAGAAQEGED
+332 AAA
-346 GRGGD
+346 
-351 IPNGIFDGDGIV
+351 
-363 SSTPEESAQDTGE
+363 SSTPEGEGTDTTDGTSGDTTGE
-376 TQDTDGTQG
+376 TSGGRGDDIPDSPFTTGDSTPTGSDSTDPGTAAG
-385 TDETWEDPSQ
+385 DSGSDSG
-395 ETGSGTSEGGDRG
+395 ETGSNQGETGAETGTTDRG
-408 GDIPGELFGGEEES
+408 GAIPD
-422 SGSAETVDRGGDI
+422 A
-435 PSDIFTG
+435 PFTG

>member
-72 ARRVTLLLAVLTMA
+72 ARRVTLLLAVLAMA

-99 VADIQVTGDLVYSQE
+99 VSSLQVTGDLVYSQE

-185 GKILELAAE
+185 GKILELGAE

-266 GSTAEL
+266 GSTAGL

-286 TTENRIGDKETGV
+286 TTENRVGDKETGV
-299 LDLSYADTHNAGFL
+299 LDLSYAADAHKAGFE
-313 AGPIELEDWT
+313 AGPVDPE
-323 GSAAQTAPE
+323 GSASS
-332 GGGENAGAAQEGED
+332 AAA
-346 GRGGD
+346 
-351 IPNGIFDGDGIV
+351 
-363 SSTPEESAQDTGE
+363 SSTPEGEGTDTA
-376 TQDTDGTQG
+376 DGTSGDTTGDTSGGRGDDIPDSPFTTGDSTPTDSDSTDPG
-385 TDETWEDPSQ
+385 TATGDSGSDSG
-395 ETGSGTSEGGDRG
+395 ETGSNQGETGSETGTADRG
-408 GDIPGELFGGEEES
+408 GAIPD
-422 SGSAETVDRGGDI
+422 A
-435 PSDIFTG
+435 PFTG

>member
-17 TFIDINAHSRSQPG
+17 TFIDINAHSRPQPG

-72 ARRVTLLLAVLTMA
+72 ARRVTLLLAVLAMA

-185 GKILELAAE
+185 GKILELGAE

-225 ALQEILTALTDR
+225 ALQEILTALTQR

-266 GSTAEL
+266 GSTAGL

-299 LDLSYADTHNAGFL
+299 LDLSYAADAHKAGFE
-313 AGPIELEDWT
+313 AGPVDPE
-323 GSAAQTAPE
+323 GSASS
-332 GGGENAGAAQEGED
+332 AAA
-346 GRGGD
+346 
-351 IPNGIFDGDGIV
+351 
-363 SSTPEESAQDTGE
+363 SSTPEGEGTDTTDGTSGDTTGE
-376 TQDTDGTQG
+376 TSGGRGDDIPDSPFTTGDSTPTDSDSTDPGTAAG
-385 TDETWEDPSQ
+385 DSGSDSG
-395 ETGSGTSEGGDRG
+395 ETGSNQGETGSETGTADRG
-408 GDIPGELFGGEEES
+408 GAIPD
-422 SGSAETVDRGGDI
+422 A
-435 PSDIFTG
+435 PFTG

>member
-17 TFIDINAHSRSQPG
+17 TFIGISAHSQPQG
-31 GPGPQGRPPA
+31 RGPQGNPPA

-72 ARRVTLLLAVLTMA
+72 ARRVTLLLAVLAMA

-99 VADIQVTGDLVYSQE
+99 VADIQVTGDPVYSQE

-144 PYVEDAQVIKHFPN
+144 PYVEDAEVIKHFPS

-185 GKILELAAE
+185 GKILELGAE

-202 TGFVS
+202 TGFAS

-217 AEDATALS
+217 AEDAAALS
-225 ALQEILTALTDR
+225 ALQEILTALTQR

-299 LDLSYADTHNAGFL
+299 LDLSYAADAHKAGFE
-313 AGPIELEDWT
+313 AGPVDPA
-323 GSAAQTAPE
+323 GSASSATA
-332 GGGENAGAAQEGED
+332 
-346 GRGGD
+346 
-351 IPNGIFDGDGIV
+351 
-363 SSTPEESAQDTGE
+363 SSTPEGEGTDTTDGTAGETSGDTTDGSSGDTTGE
-376 TQDTDGTQG
+376 TSGGRGDDIPDSPFTTGDSAATASDSTDPGTAAG
-385 TDETWEDPSQ
+385 DSGSDSG
-395 ETGSGTSEGGDRG
+395 ETGSNQGETGSNQDDSGSETGTTDRG
-408 GDIPGELFGGEEES
+408 GAIPD
-422 SGSAETVDRGGDI
+422 A
-435 PSDIFTG
+435 PFTG

>member
-31 GPGPQGRPPA
+31 GPGPQGNPPA

-48 PGGSGRRPPRRE
+48 PGGPGRPRRE
-60 PPRKGRKPLGKT
+60 PPRKGHKPLGKT
-72 ARRVTLLLAVLTMA
+72 ARRVTLLLAVLAMA

-99 VADIQVTGDLVYSQE
+99 VADIQVTGDPVYSQE

-144 PYVEDAQVIKHFPN
+144 PYVEDAEVIKHFPN

-185 GKILELAAE
+185 GKILELGAE

-225 ALQEILTALTDR
+225 ALQEILTALTQR

-299 LDLSYADTHNAGFL
+299 LDLSYAADAHKAGFE
-313 AGPIELEDWT
+313 AGPVDPA
-323 GSAAQTAPE
+323 GNASSAAA
-332 GGGENAGAAQEGED
+332 
-346 GRGGD
+346 
-351 IPNGIFDGDGIV
+351 
-363 SSTPEESAQDTGE
+363 SSTPEGEGTDTTGDTTDGTSGTTGE
-376 TQDTDGTQG
+376 TSGGRGDDIPDSPFTTGDSAATASDSTDPGTAAG
-385 TDETWEDPSQ
+385 DSGSDSG
-395 ETGSGTSEGGDRG
+395 ETGSETGDSGSETGTTDRG
-408 GDIPGELFGGEEES
+408 GAIPD
-422 SGSAETVDRGGDI
+422 A
-435 PSDIFTG
+435 PFTG

>member
-31 GPGPQGRPPA
+31 GPGPQGNPPA

-72 ARRVTLLLAVLTMA
+72 ARRVTLLLAVLAMA

-99 VADIQVTGDLVYSQE
+99 VADIQVTGDPVYSQE

-144 PYVEDAQVIKHFPN
+144 PYVEDAEVIKHFPN

-185 GKILELAAE
+185 GKILELGAE
-194 PAAATMQV
+194 PAAAAMQV

-286 TTENRIGDKETGV
+286 TTENRVGDKETGV
-299 LDLSYADTHNAGFL
+299 LDLSYAADAHKAGFE
-313 AGPIELEDWT
+313 AGPVDPA
-323 GSAAQTAPE
+323 GSASS
-332 GGGENAGAAQEGED
+332 AAA
-346 GRGGD
+346 
-351 IPNGIFDGDGIV
+351 
-363 SSTPEESAQDTGE
+363 SSTPEGEGTDTTDGTSGDTTGE
-376 TQDTDGTQG
+376 TSGGRGDDIPDSPFTTGDSAATGSDSTDPGTATG
-385 TDETWEDPSQ
+385 DSGSDSG
-395 ETGSGTSEGGDRG
+395 ETGSNQGETGAETGTTDRG
-408 GDIPGELFGGEEES
+408 GAIPD
-422 SGSAETVDRGGDI
+422 A
-435 PSDIFTG
+435 PFTG

>member
-17 TFIDINAHSRSQPG
+17 TFIGINAHSRSQPG

-72 ARRVTLLLAVLTMA
+72 ARRVTLLLAVLAMA

-99 VADIQVTGDLVYSQE
+99 VSSLQVTGDPVYSQE

-185 GKILELAAE
+185 GKILELGAE

-207 TATQPGQYLQ
+207 TAAQAGQYLQ

-266 GSTAEL
+266 GSTAGL

-286 TTENRIGDKETGV
+286 TTENRVGDKETGV
-299 LDLSYADTHNAGFL
+299 LDLSYAADAHKAGFE
-313 AGPIELEDWT
+313 AGPVDPE
-323 GSAAQTAPE
+323 GSASS
-332 GGGENAGAAQEGED
+332 AAA
-346 GRGGD
+346 
-351 IPNGIFDGDGIV
+351 
-363 SSTPEESAQDTGE
+363 SSTPEGEGTDTTDGTSGDTTGE
-376 TQDTDGTQG
+376 TSGGRGDDIPDSPFTTGDSTPTDSDSTDPGTAAG
-385 TDETWEDPSQ
+385 DSGSDSG
-395 ETGSGTSEGGDRG
+395 ETGSNQGETGSETGTADRG
-408 GDIPGELFGGEEES
+408 GAIPD
-422 SGSAETVDRGGDI
+422 A
-435 PSDIFTG
+435 PFTG

>member
-31 GPGPQGRPPA
+31 GPGPQGNPPA

-48 PGGSGRRPPRRE
+48 PEGPGRPRRE

-72 ARRVTLLLAVLTMA
+72 ARRVTLLLAVLAMA

-99 VADIQVTGDLVYSQE
+99 VADIQVTGDPVYSQE

-144 PYVEDAQVIKHFPN
+144 PYVEDAEVIKHFPN

-185 GKILELAAE
+185 GKILELGAE

-202 TGFVS
+202 TGFAS

-299 LDLSYADTHNAGFL
+299 LDLSYAADAHKAGFE
-313 AGPIELEDWT
+313 AGPVDPA
-323 GSAAQTAPE
+323 GSASSATA
-332 GGGENAGAAQEGED
+332 
-346 GRGGD
+346 
-351 IPNGIFDGDGIV
+351 
-363 SSTPEESAQDTGE
+363 SSTPKGEGTDTTDGTTGE
-376 TQDTDGTQG
+376 TSGDTAGETSGGRGDDIPDSPFTTGDSAATGSDSTDPGTAAG
-385 TDETWEDPSQ
+385 DSGSDSGDSGSDSG
-395 ETGSGTSEGGDRG
+395 ETGSNQGETGSETGDSGSETGTTDRG
-408 GDIPGELFGGEEES
+408 GAIPD
-422 SGSAETVDRGGDI
+422 A
-435 PSDIFTG
+435 PFTG